1 MTSDN
6 LDTYI
11 KIIYTANVTAQL
23 SILFLS
29 KSVVKKRVELQVY
42 YIQRR
47 QFRLLKYVSTI
58 FIQSAT
64 HVP

>member
-23 SILFLS
+23 SILFP
-29 KSVVKKRVELQVY
+29 SVMQNRVELQVY